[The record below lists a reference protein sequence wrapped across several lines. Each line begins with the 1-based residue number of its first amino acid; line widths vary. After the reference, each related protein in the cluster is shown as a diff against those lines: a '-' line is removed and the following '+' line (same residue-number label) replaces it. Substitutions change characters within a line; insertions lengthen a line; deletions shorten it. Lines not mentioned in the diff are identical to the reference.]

1 MGLWNNPPYYL
12 SAYGLAVKHGFV
24 GSEKKWL
31 QSLKGDP
38 GTGLTV
44 VDSFETE
51 EQMRER
57 YPSGILDQDGFVRVG
72 SGAYDYLLYYWDAED
87 EDWYSI
93 SIVGP
98 QGKQGDP
105 GPAPIPVSESYAYA
119 ISSSGTTPPTSGWV
133 SAFTDPDEVKG
144 KFVWTRTMTE
154 WSNGEHT
161 ASYSSAYN
169 GADATGAV
177 ISINGK
183 DGVVNLVAENIPA
196 SDERNVQE
204 HLTEDEENIA
214 ALQEQAGSGDLHTIA
229 QDLVGAV
236 NEIKAEEENITA
248 GVYDATA
255 TYAVGDYAIY
265 RGALYRC
272 TTAIQSAEAW
282 TPGHWTRVCTTGEI
296 KELQRGAHENE
307 SAIEELAEN
316 ISTMESDIDGLAEN
330 VTALE
335 GDITTLSET
344 EVIVVNIASYS
355 GSQVRVPATGT
366 NPAITANHVLLAST
380 LGTPSAQTG
389 DWTVNTYDGYLTL
402 SGTATG
408 TTTVKLVL
416 GKAGTTI

>member
-105 GPAPIPVSESYAYA
+105 GPAPIPVDESYAYA

-144 KFVWTRTMTE
+144 KYVWTRTMTE

-204 HLTEDEENIA
+204 HLTEDEENIT

-272 TTAIQSAEAW
+272 TTAIPSAEAW
-282 TPGHWTRVCTTGEI
+282 TPGHWTRVSTTGEI
-296 KELQRGAHENE
+296 KELAADINT
-307 SAIEELAEN
+307 L
-316 ISTMESDIDGLAEN
+316 ESDLN
-330 VTALE
+330 TLE
-335 GDITTLSET
+335 SDVTTLSET

-366 NPAITANHVLLAST
+366 NQAITEDHVLLAST

-402 SGTATG
+402 SGTASG